1 MVSPV
6 AWLISTRSAR
16 RRAGPRM
23 TSTLP
28 VATTRLSGP
37 TVSKRSARTEISPL
51 SVWMV
56 IGACARPR
64 EGRGSNETHARSRI
78 EAWARVIRVQKSPSE
93 KEIHAIGPLFQ
104 RAGLIATAEVPEDVP
119 DERQRAGDADEG
131 GRGGPNRQRQRV
143 DRRAGDV
150 HMSDG
155 GRHHRPQRIRRGGA
169 QAPRLDQDESLGQRS
184 EGGDDTGR
192 VLVAEDAQYERD
204 A

>member
-16 RRAGPRM
+16 RRAGPRV

-37 TVSKRSARTEISPL
+37 TVSKRSARTETSPL

-64 EGRGSNETHARSRI
+64 EGRESNETHARSRM

-150 HMSDG
+150 HMGDG
-155 GRHHRPQRIRRGGA
+155 GGHHRPQRVRRRGAG
-169 QAPRLDQDESLGQRS
+169 APRLDPNEPLGRRGA
-184 EGGDDTGR
+184 GGGEAGR
-192 VLVAEDAQYERD
+192 GSVAGGAP
-204 A
+204 